1 MVTKVSAMNI
11 GAEFSA
17 INSSEHN
24 IHTLKMISSVP
35 SVFRPIRFT

>member
-17 INSSEHN
+17 INSSEHK

-35 SVFRPIRFT
+35 SIFRPIRFT